1 MNEITKGQ
9 TNKTN
14 LPSELSPT
22 AQKLVAKLE
31 NVSDVEALTQYGADS
46 QGHISAAAQKATDEL
61 AGRQVG
67 EIGDQLGQLMVA
79 IKTPLD
85 DTHSNGLLARVF
97 HRAKQEA
104 LTVKSKYQNVGVTI
118 NTIGEELQKSS
129 DKLKDDNAVLHQL
142 FDDNRKYYGE
152 LDDYIN
158 AGLVRLNTLDK
169 EVIPAKVKEVDDANG
184 NEQQLKAQELS
195 QLQAF
200 RDRLSKR
207 VYSLQLS
214 QQLALQQIAQVN
226 LIARNNNAIRDQISD
241 ALVNSIPLWKSQVA
255 TRLAAMDSQRASD
268 SLKATTEASKA
279 VMLSNAKMIHDATIE
294 QAKDSQKA
302 FIDEQTLSA
311 VQDSIVSA
319 LQGYQQI
326 IADGRK
332 QRKEATARL
341 QNQTQKMK
349 DQILQASK
357 SRIALEQK
365 KDDPK
370 RLENPFDIQ
379 EDD

>member
-9 TNKTN
+9 TTKSN

-46 QGHISAAAQKATDEL
+46 QGHISQAAQKATDEL

-169 EVIPAKVKEVDDANG
+169 EVIPAKVKEVDEANG

-302 FIDEQTLSA
+302 FIDEQTLST

-332 QRKEATARL
+332 QRQEATARL

-357 SRIALEQK
+357 SQIALEQK